1 MFLSNPLPLFLIRIL
16 IFKGM
21 SYDPLRSYAE
31 TEKIPVFNVGIQ
43 DCMAL
48 NRMKIQDMNWNGIR
62 SIAPELV

>member
-48 NRMKIQDMNWNGIR
+48 NRMRIQDMN
-62 SIAPELV
+62 